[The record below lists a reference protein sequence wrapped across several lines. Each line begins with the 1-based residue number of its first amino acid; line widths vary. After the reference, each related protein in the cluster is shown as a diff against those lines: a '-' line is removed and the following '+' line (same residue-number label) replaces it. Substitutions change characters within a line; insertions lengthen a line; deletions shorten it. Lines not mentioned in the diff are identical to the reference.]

1 MRNAETSNY
10 GAEVD
15 VIGHVL
21 SVSHIG
27 FSCMEGIKKPET
39 NEDCH
44 TCFLNK
50 HFLTQT
56 PLFRHHYF

>member
-27 FSCMEGIKKPET
+27 SSCEEGIKKPET
-39 NEDCH
+39 DEDCH
-44 TCFLNK
+44 TCFLYN
-50 HFLTQT
+50 HSL
-56 PLFRHHYF
+56 

>member
-27 FSCMEGIKKPET
+27 SSCEECIKKPET
-39 NEDCH
+39 DEDCH

-50 HFLTQT
+50 HSLKQT